1 MLTFDNVYQAPL
13 DKMKAAAD
21 NWSEMKGK
29 LEKLAEDARTT
40 MAAKAKDEYWRGVN
54 AEVTKPFVDKT
65 AKEFDDAAK
74 AAGGI
79 HRILEDGYNA
89 FKKAKD
95 DLKKIVDVDAPA
107 QHLLVKPDG
116 KVEARNPLSAIK
128 DPGARHDPDYPEL
141 VRKERAA
148 IDAMQRRI
156 DSILET
162 CDDADVA
169 CSNALKANITGDKH
183 NFSAPKYGSID
194 AEEAQRA
201 LDLAKKGRALS
212 HEELERL
219 NELLKDNSSSK
230 DFSRTFYNGLGPK
243 GSLEF
248 FGQLSTDTYEYGK
261 LDEQRLKDVQEL
273 QRNLGLNLAAATQGG
288 DKWTENWSA
297 EMRKLGTERVP
308 LAKNDYNGPFGYQL
322 LGGIMRNGNY
332 DPKFLNPIVEHVTQL
347 HAKDPDLFAGNKRF
361 GGWQPNPFNPSGVN
375 GAGYDPMVSMLE
387 ALGHSPEAAK
397 QFFSAEPTSY
407 KEDGAPG
414 GDLSLGKNKDGED
427 ITTYLEFFA
436 NEKYERFP
444 DVDSHHPDEVK
455 KSADFMPDALGHA
468 LEAATLGH
476 AWDDPNPK
484 FGRDETTAKIMKDV
498 VATYGD
504 AELLKKHQSSM
515 ADSLGTMGAGYIDDL
530 NWALTKNDPE
540 NVYAPKSLDAEV
552 RAAHPEFGREA
563 TVAFLSALG
572 QHPDAYATVSTAE
585 RIYATSVLEAQV
597 GSDGQIN
604 EGRAKSAVYTSGM
617 LQGLLDQARADQVE
631 AEGMKVHEDYE
642 KAQAK
647 KSAWIGFGTTA
658 AIAAGVAFLPAT
670 AAAAGAAAVLV
681 PLAVETGSGAMETL
695 AGQVIGDWSDKSA
708 EKHKDDIE
716 GGIREEKTSL
726 YTAGRYSAEA
736 PMERFVMQHRSQ
748 VGDDFKQELIES
760 SDHGYIQG
768 NSRENQQGN
777 DPQTD

>member
-29 LEKLAEDARTT
+29 LDKLAEDARTT

-107 QHLLVKPDG
+107 EHLLVKPDG

-156 DSILET
+156 DAILET

-201 LDLAKKGRALS
+201 LDLAKKGRDLS

-248 FGQLSTDTYEYGK
+248 FGQLSTDTYDYAK
-261 LDEQRLKDVQEL
+261 LDKQRLADVQEL
-273 QRNLGLNLAAATQGG
+273 QRNLGLNLATATQGG
-288 DKWTENWSA
+288 DKWTENWST
-297 EMRKLGTERVP
+297 EMRKLGTERIP

-332 DPKFLNPIVEHVTQL
+332 DPKFLNPIAEHVTQL
-347 HAKDPDLFAGNKRF
+347 HAKDPYMFADNKVI
-361 GGWQPNPFNPSGVN
+361 GGWQKNPFNPSGVN
-375 GAGYDPMVSMLE
+375 GSGYDPMVSMLE

-397 QFFSAEPTSY
+397 QFFTADPTSY
-407 KEDGAPG
+407 
-414 GDLSLGKNKDGED
+414 NKDGTVGGTVD
-427 ITTYLEFFA
+427 LDPKKDGNQFTGYLDYFQNGDYTF
-436 NEKYERFP
+436 FP
-444 DVDSHHPDEVK
+444 DVDSHHPDEAK
-455 KSADFMPDALGHA
+455 KTVAYMPDALGHA
-468 LEAATLGH
+468 LEAATTGH
-476 AWDDPNPK
+476 GWDDPSPVLR
-484 FGRDETTAKIMKDV
+484 RDEDSVAIMKEVISD
-498 VATYGD
+498 YGGD
-504 AELLKKHQSSM
+504 SGLRERHASM
-515 ADSLGTMGAGYIDDL
+515 TDSLGRMGAAYIDDL
-530 NWALTKNDPE
+530 NYSIDNFGNTGDAVGRDELFPASSDGSTRTDFGQGATLKFMAAVAGDEEAYKTMSAAQQVFEASGIKALNGDKDDVIAFAHNATKVHGILDE
-540 NVYAPKSLDAEV
+540 SRVMQIADDFKSDEDQRNLELEKQAEWRKSAV
-552 RAAHPEFGREA
+552 SGGVA
-563 TVAFLSALG
+563 TVVGVGSALVLG
-572 QHPDAYATVSTAE
+572 PAAGLVATTVVPLVMESAGSTLDTAYATDTLQYLKDNEYKNDDEALDAIYRTQLSGQSSAMVPLLNYAE
-585 RIYATSVLEAQV
+585 SVGMTVEEKRELFQDAEDAYNRGVIAV
-597 GSDGQIN
+597 GG
-604 EGRAKSAVYTSGM
+604 K
-617 LQGLLDQARADQVE
+617 
-631 AEGMKVHEDYE
+631 MKV
-642 KAQAK
+642 
-647 KSAWIGFGTTA
+647 
-658 AIAAGVAFLPAT
+658 
-670 AAAAGAAAVLV
+670 
-681 PLAVETGSGAMETL
+681 M
-695 AGQVIGDWSDKSA
+695 
-708 EKHKDDIE
+708 
-716 GGIREEKTSL
+716 
-726 YTAGRYSAEA
+726 
-736 PMERFVMQHRSQ
+736 
-748 VGDDFKQELIES
+748 
-760 SDHGYIQG
+760 
-768 NSRENQQGN
+768 
-777 DPQTD
+777 